1 MNSKVREENLLI
13 NLAVSQAEYAE
24 LTNIYNTTTIISDH
38 QIDHLVGS
46 AGKVAALVTEL
57 DLLEQDKIIQ
67 KGQIVPG
74 ENKLSLITQNYDKS
88 SLLAYDGVIIPGQ
101 PFTINAKPSNDQQE
115 VVANFRIP
123 GGKK

>member
-1 MNSKVREENLLI
+1 MDTKVREENLLI
-13 NLAVSQAEYAE
+13 NLAISQAEYAE

-46 AGKVAALVTEL
+46 AGKVAAIVTEL
-57 DLLEQDKIIQ
+57 NLLEQDKIIQ

-74 ENKLSLITQNYDKS
+74 ENKLSLITQNYGKS

-101 PFTINAKPSNDQQE
+101 PFTIDAKPSNSQQE
-115 VVANFRIP
+115 VVAHFRIP